1 MQGKTFLLLNLIFL
15 DSHHSLAASS
25 KPMSFTD
32 IPASLCMK
40 VNAKNTMASFYFLTT
55 DDMIKL
61 CLSKCF
67 FISSLPELNTIL
79 YGVEWL
85 WNRLLEYW
93 ARPFSSLLAPLTH
106 SLARSMLAHSR
117 AYTNEIFIY
126 RLNASI
132 SYSFNPLCN
141 PIRHL

>member
-67 FISSLPELNTIL
+67 FISSLHDSIWGRMTMKSTPRVL
-79 YGVEWL
+79 GSSVFFF
-85 WNRLLEYW
+85 
-93 ARPFSSLLAPLTH
+93 ARTTR
-106 SLARSMLAHSR
+106 SLARSLDARSLTR
-117 AYTNEIFIY
+117 SLPSLYERDFY
-126 RLNASI
+126 L
-132 SYSFNPLCN
+132 
-141 PIRHL
+141 